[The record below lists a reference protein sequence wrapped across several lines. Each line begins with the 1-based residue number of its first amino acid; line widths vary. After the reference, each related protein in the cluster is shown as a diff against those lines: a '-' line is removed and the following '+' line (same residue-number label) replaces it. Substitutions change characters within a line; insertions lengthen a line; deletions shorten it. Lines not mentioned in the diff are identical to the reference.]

1 MARQSKKVRKQ
12 TTDYLTVVGAS
23 NASVSN
29 LRQGCRTEK
38 TDDAVYFI
46 SPFGGP
52 VTASG
57 VAQWKK
63 RKPEMSQRKP
73 YTTLREDVLKR
84 YPSGRTPG
92 GVSVDDI
99 VQLKLQNT
107 FDTHLDIAREMA
119 GVMRGD
125 MAGYDADPSKFT
137 QSLGCWSGFHAQQ
150 MIKSVKRMRGTA
162 KGTYVYLSG
171 WMVAGLRNRWGH
183 LPDQSMHEK
192 TAVADLI
199 AEIYTSLRQAD
210 EVAINDLFKDLK
222 AARNSG
228 DTKAEQDA
236 IAAIDSFES
245 HVVPIIADI
254 DAGFGNEHATYLL
267 AKELIKAGAC
277 CLQIENQVSDAKQCG
292 HQDGKVTVPRED
304 FIEKL
309 RACRLAFEELG
320 VDEGVIVAR
329 TDSLGAGLTQKVPV
343 SNAPG
348 DLASEYIKWL
358 KVEPITDANP
368 ISDGELALYQ
378 NGEFVRPVRLP
389 NGLFPFKE
397 GTGRARVVEDCIAS
411 LNEGGADLLW
421 IETDTPNVDEIA
433 SMVSEIRKAVPNA
446 KLTYNNSPSFNWTLN
461 LRKQVR
467 EQWIA
472 EGKITE
478 GDYPGGNELMKPDF
492 DATELGHEADDRLR
506 AFQTDIS
513 ARAGVFHNL
522 ITLPTFHLTAKS
534 VDELS
539 RGYFGEDKMLAYVS
553 TVQREEIRRGVSA
566 VKHQH
571 EVGSDLGDSFK
582 EMVGGDRALK
592 AGGSAN
598 TMNQFAA
605 E

>member
-1 MARQSKKVRKQ
+1 MRQQK
-12 TTDYLTVVGAS
+12 TY
-23 NASVSN
+23 
-29 LRQGCRTEK
+29 TEHR
-38 TDDAVYFI
+38 DELLA
-46 SPFGGP
+46 
-52 VTASG
+52 
-57 VAQWKK
+57 
-63 RKPEMSQRKP
+63 
-73 YTTLREDVLKR
+73 R
-84 YPSGRTPG
+84 YPEGRTPG
-92 GVSVDDI
+92 GVLVDDI
-99 VQLKLQNT
+99 VQLRLQNT
-107 FDTHLDIAREMA
+107 FDTHLDIARAMA
-119 GVMRGD
+119 TVMRAD
-125 MAGYDADPSKFT
+125 MAAYDADSSKFT

-150 MIKSVKRMRGTA
+150 MVKSVRRLRGTA

-171 WMVAGLRNRWGH
+171 WMVAGLRNRFGH

-192 TAVADLI
+192 TAVVDLI
-199 AEIYTSLRQAD
+199 EEIYVSLRQAD
-210 EVAINDLFKDLK
+210 EVAMNDLFKDLRAARKAGDK
-222 AARNSG
+222 AAEEK
-228 DTKAEQDA
+228 T
-236 IAAIDSFES
+236 IAAIDSFET

-267 AKELIKAGAC
+267 AKEMIKAGAC

-320 VDEGVIVAR
+320 VNDGVIVAR

-343 SNAPG
+343 SKHSG
-348 DLASEYIKWL
+348 DLAAGYIKWL
-358 KVEPITDANP
+358 KTEPITTKNP
-368 ISDGELALYQ
+368 IREGELALYRD
-378 NGEFVRPVRLP
+378 GEFVKPVRLP

-397 GTGRARVVEDCIAS
+397 NTGRQRVVEDCIAS
-411 LNEGGADLLW
+411 LTEGGADLLW

-433 SMVSEIRKAVPNA
+433 GMVSEIRRVVPDA

-467 EQWIA
+467 TQWLA
-472 EGKITE
+472 EARIGLD
-478 GDYPGGNELMKPDF
+478 DYPEGAALMSAEF
-492 DATELGHEADDRLR
+492 DDTDLGREADARLQR
-506 AFQTDIS
+506 FQADIA

-539 RGYFGEDKMLAYVS
+539 RGYFGPERMKAYVT

-571 EVGSDLGDSFK
+571 EVGSDLGDTFK
-582 EMVGGDRALK
+582 EMVAGERALK
-592 AGGSAN
+592 AGGHAN
-598 TMNQFAA
+598 TMNQFAP

>member
-1 MARQSKKVRKQ
+1 MAWRERHVERDQVFFSAFGPDPSWDVVSPEAQPRG
-12 TTDYLTVVGAS
+12 LTMTRS
-23 NASVSN
+23 YS
-29 LRQGCRTEK
+29 
-38 TDDAVYFI
+38 
-46 SPFGGP
+46 
-52 VTASG
+52 
-57 VAQWKK
+57 
-63 RKPEMSQRKP
+63 
-73 YTTLREDVLKR
+73 TLRAEALAR
-84 YPSGRTPG
+84 YPG
-92 GVSVDDI
+92 GVAPGGVGVDDI
-99 VQLKLQNT
+99 VQLKVQNT
-107 FDTHLDIAREMA
+107 YDTHLDIARAMA
-119 GVMRGD
+119 SVMRAD
-125 MAGYDADPSKFT
+125 MAAYDADSSKFT

-150 MIKSVKRMRGTA
+150 MIKAVKRLRGTA

-199 AEIYTSLRQAD
+199 EEIYVSLRQAD
-210 EVAINDLFKDLK
+210 EVALNDLFATLK
-222 AARNSG
+222 AARAAG
-228 DTKAEQDA
+228 DAAAEKAA
-236 IAAIDSFES
+236 IAEIDGFES

-277 CLQIENQVSDAKQCG
+277 ALQIENQVSDAKQCG

-320 VDEGVIVAR
+320 VDDGVIVAR

-343 SNAPG
+343 SQRSG
-348 DLASEYIKWL
+348 DLASAYIKWL
-358 KVEPITDANP
+358 KTEPIDAP
-368 ISDGELALYQ
+368 AEGELAIWKD
-378 NGEFVRPVRLP
+378 GAFVRPVRMP
-389 NGLFPFKE
+389 NGLFAFQE
-397 GTGRARVVEDCIAS
+397 GTGRARVIEDCVSS
-411 LNEGGADLLW
+411 LNEGGADLVW

-433 SMVSEIRKAVPNA
+433 SMVAEIREQAPKA

-467 EQWIA
+467 AQWIA
-472 EGKITE
+472 EGGIAE
-478 GDYPGGNELMKPDF
+478 GDYPDGNALMSAEF
-492 DATELGHEADDRLR
+492 DATELGQEADRRLK
-506 AFQTDIS
+506 AFQTDIA

-534 VDELS
+534 MDELS
-539 RGYFGEDKMLAYVS
+539 RGYFGEDKMLAYVA

-566 VKHQH
+566 VRHQH
-571 EVGSDLGDSFK
+571 EVGSDLGDTFK
-582 EMVGGDRALK
+582 EMVSGERALK
-592 AGGSAN
+592 AGGHAN

>member
-1 MARQSKKVRKQ
+1 MTNRK
-12 TTDYLTVVGAS
+12 TY
-23 NASVSN
+23 NE
-29 LRQGCRTEK
+29 LRNE
-38 TDDAVYFI
+38 
-46 SPFGGP
+46 
-52 VTASG
+52 
-57 VAQWKK
+57 
-63 RKPEMSQRKP
+63 
-73 YTTLREDVLKR
+73 LLKR
-84 YPSGRTPG
+84 YPSGQTSG
-92 GVSVDDI
+92 GVDIDDI

-107 FDTHLDIAREMA
+107 YNTHLEIARDMA
-119 GVMRGD
+119 KVMRAD
-125 MAGYDADPSKFT
+125 MAAYDKDPNNST

-150 MIKSVKRMRGTA
+150 MIKSVKRMRGTT
-162 KGTYVYLSG
+162 KGVYVYLSG
-171 WMVAGLRNRWGH
+171 WMVAGLRNTWGH

-192 TAVADLI
+192 TAVVDLI
-199 AEIYTSLRQAD
+199 EEIYVSLRQAD
-210 EVAINDLFKDLK
+210 EVAINDLFKVLK
-222 AARNSG
+222 AARDNG
-228 DTKAEQDA
+228 DKVAEQNA
-236 IAAIDSFES
+236 INAIDNFET

-267 AKELIKAGAC
+267 AKEMIKAGAC

-309 RACRLAFEELG
+309 RACRLALEELG
-320 VDEGVIVAR
+320 IDDGVIVAR

-343 SNAPG
+343 SQHAG

-358 KVEPITDANP
+358 KTEKISNDNP
-368 ISDGELALYQ
+368 IKDGELALYQ
-378 NGEFVRPVRLP
+378 NGEFVKPVRLP

-397 GTGRARVVEDCIAS
+397 GTGKNRVIEDCIAS
-411 LNEGGADLLW
+411 LSQGGADLLW

-433 SMVSEIRKAVPNA
+433 SMVNEIKKVVPNA

-467 EQWIA
+467 NQWIE
-472 EGKITE
+472 EGKITA
-478 GDYPGGNELMKPDF
+478 DQYPDGNELMKADF
-492 DATELGHEADDRLR
+492 DNTELGQEADARLQR
-506 AFQTDIS
+506 FQHDIS
-513 ARAGVFHNL
+513 TRAGVFHNL

-534 VDELS
+534 MDELS
-539 RGYFGEDKMLAYVS
+539 RGYFGDNKMLAYVT

-582 EMVGGDRALK
+582 EMVAGERALK
-592 AGGSAN
+592 AGGHAN

>member
-1 MARQSKKVRKQ
+1 MARKTYAELEAEVR
-12 TTDYLTVVGAS
+12 A
-23 NASVSN
+23 
-29 LRQGCRTEK
+29 
-38 TDDAVYFI
+38 
-46 SPFGGP
+46 
-52 VTASG
+52 
-57 VAQWKK
+57 
-63 RKPEMSQRKP
+63 
-73 YTTLREDVLKR
+73 R
-84 YPSGRTPG
+84 YPSGQTIG

-107 FDTHLDIAREMA
+107 YDTHLDIAREMA
-119 GVMRGD
+119 GVMRAD
-125 MAGYDADPSKFT
+125 MAAYDADASKFT

-150 MIKSVKRMRGTA
+150 MIKAVKRLRGTA

-171 WMVAGLRNRWGH
+171 WMVAGLRNTWGH

-199 AEIYTSLRQAD
+199 EEIYVSLRQAD
-210 EVAINDLFKDLK
+210 EVAINDLFKVLK
-222 AARNSG
+222 AAKTEDER
-228 DTKAEQDA
+228 AQA
-236 IAAIDSFES
+236 IAAIDNFET

-320 VDEGVIVAR
+320 VDQGVIVAR

-343 SNAPG
+343 SAAPG
-348 DLASEYIKWL
+348 DLASQYIKWL
-358 KVEPITDANP
+358 DTEPITEANP
-368 ISDGELALYQ
+368 ITEGELALYQ
-378 NGEFVRPVRLP
+378 GGEFVKPKRLP
-389 NGLFPFKE
+389 NGLFPFKK

-411 LNEGGADLLW
+411 LKQGGADLLW

-433 SMVSEIRKAVPNA
+433 AMVSEIRREVPNA

-467 EQWIA
+467 EQWVS
-472 EGKITE
+472 EGRIKPT
-478 GDYPGGNELMKPDF
+478 DYPEGNELMKPDF
-492 DATELGHEADDRLR
+492 DDTDLGREADARLAR
-506 AFQTDIS
+506 FQTDIS

-534 VDELS
+534 MDELS
-539 RGYFGEDKMLAYVS
+539 RGYFGADKMLAYVK

-571 EVGSDLGDSFK
+571 EVGSDLGDTFK
-582 EMVGGDRALK
+582 EMVSGERALK
-592 AGGSAN
+592 AGGHAN